1 MKPVGEK
8 FNPEIHDAL
17 LYVPDE
23 TKEAN
28 TVSEVLTP
36 GYIIGERILR
46 PAKVIVV
53 KPKEWGKH

>member
-53 KPKEWGKH
+53 KPKE